1 MDNSCI
7 VMVELAISNS
17 LLIKA
22 PHIANRPYLWCGKRK
37 IEGIDNNQMDAD
49 AFSSLRSCEGA
60 GHLGVKFKKDIGLH
74 QTRISA
80 YTKKL

>member
-37 IEGIDNNQMDAD
+37 IEGIDNMT
-49 AFSSLRSCEGA
+49 LE
-60 GHLGVKFKKDIGLH
+60 
-74 QTRISA
+74 QTAMFEMVSIV
-80 YTKKL
+80 TMN